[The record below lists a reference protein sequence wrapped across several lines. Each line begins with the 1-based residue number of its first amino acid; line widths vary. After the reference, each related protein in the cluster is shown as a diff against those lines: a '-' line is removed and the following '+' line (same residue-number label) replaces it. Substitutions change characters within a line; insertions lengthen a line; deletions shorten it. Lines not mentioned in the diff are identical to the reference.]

1 MRHLLLANVFLLV
14 LGTSGVK
21 AQDLEALNYF
31 KYAIVETL
39 FYDNLEVDKYSISG
53 NVRKHFL
60 EKGYVVVSETK
71 RYWPDEL
78 FKNPCMGLYCHI
90 TSTAG
95 LFAKYKVFI
104 EMKDCNG
111 RLIYSGV
118 GKGVG
123 ETEPEAYGIATD
135 RALEAFDAWNYQ
147 YIQGKMVKMREEFT
161 NIKIEGFYD
170 AVGASEGLK
179 IQIKATVSRIE
190 ARVIRSNDK
199 KYKEGQ
205 LLAVLERSSLNENLF
220 KVLWLP
226 EHDNTYKTLGSFE
239 EESGRLI
246 IELKEKGQTQ
256 QLVFRKIE

>member
-1 MRHLLLANVFLLV
+1 MLLLV
-14 LGTSGVK
+14 LGTSVGK
-21 AQDLEALNYF
+21 AQELEELNYF

-60 EKGYVVVSETK
+60 EKGYTVVSETK

-95 LFAKYKVFI
+95 IFAKYKVFI

-111 RLIYSGV
+111 GLIYSGV

-123 ETEPEAYGIATD
+123 ETEVEAYGIATN
-135 RALEAFDAWNYQ
+135 RALEAFDTWNYQ
-147 YIQGKMVKMREEFT
+147 YIPGKMIKMKEELT
-161 NIKIEGFYD
+161 NRRIEGFYD
-170 AVGASEGLK
+170 AVGTSKGLQ
-179 IQIKATVSRIE
+179 IQIKATTNRIE
-190 ARVIRSNDK
+190 ARVIRSGDK

-205 LLAVLERSSLNENLF
+205 LLAVFEPSSLNENLF
-220 KVLWLP
+220 NVSWLP
-226 EHDNTYKTLGSFE
+226 ENDNTYKTLGSLE

-246 IELKEKGQTQ
+246 IELEEKGQTK